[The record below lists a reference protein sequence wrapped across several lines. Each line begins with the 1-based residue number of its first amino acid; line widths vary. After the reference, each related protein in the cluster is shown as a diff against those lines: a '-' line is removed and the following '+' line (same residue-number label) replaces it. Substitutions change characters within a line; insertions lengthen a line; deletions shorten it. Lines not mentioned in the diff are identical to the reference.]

1 MNNFVENENL
11 LLEEAYN
18 YANVKDEKELFK
30 ILLLE
35 YINNHRQKKLSDL
48 KGKIKF
54 SDNYEYKKLRLNED
68 I

>member
-54 SDNYEYKKLRLNED
+54 SDNYEYKKLMLNED